1 MGIRSYRSIFKKS
14 NYKFS
19 SIAKQVLELKQ
30 VYDNV
35 NYIIKRDKFIVIMK
49 IQPTQQSI
57 IYDVKICC
65 RVNDRKVKIFVINPQ
80 IKKTINPKIPHMYRD
95 NSLCL
100 YYFKYNEWSITDSWA
115 ETLIPW
121 TSLWLFYYEIWNET
135 GEWLG
140 GGVHPN

>member
-1 MGIRSYRSIFKKS
+1 MGIRSYRSILKKS

-35 NYIIKRDKFIVIMK
+35 NYFIKRDKFIVIMK

-80 IKKTINPKIPHMYRD
+80 IKKTVNYR
-95 NSLCL
+95 
-100 YYFKYNEWSITDSWA
+100 
-115 ETLIPW
+115 
-121 TSLWLFYYEIWNET
+121 
-135 GEWLG
+135 
-140 GGVHPN
+140 